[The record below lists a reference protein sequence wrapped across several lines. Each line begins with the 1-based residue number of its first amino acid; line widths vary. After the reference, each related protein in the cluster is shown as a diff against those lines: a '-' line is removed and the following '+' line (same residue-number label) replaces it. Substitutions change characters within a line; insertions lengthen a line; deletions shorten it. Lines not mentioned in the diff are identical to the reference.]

1 MQNTLECMTN
11 DTTRCGDSQLQ
22 HCQCLTYLPNIPFNT
37 GGHVVRKKKDLHHK
51 GKIKTT
57 PTYQSPTAEE
67 DHENDERFKPV
78 VLDDDEAGFPECP
91 PALVICSLLI
101 DLAALEPAHTACK
114 HGGNVVKPHH
124 LLSQTQIC
132 P

>member
-1 MQNTLECMTN
+1 MW
-11 DTTRCGDSQLQ
+11 Q
-22 HCQCLTYLPNIPFNT
+22 HLIHLPNIPFKT
-37 GGHVVRKKKDLHHK
+37 GGHVVRKKIYITKADRF
-51 GKIKTT
+51 KTT

-78 VLDDDEAGFPECP
+78 VLHDDEAGFPECP

-114 HGGNVVKPHH
+114 HEGNVITPHH
-124 LLSQTQIC
+124 LATQTQLAQFLNYWAFVIQWDLL
-132 P
+132 